1 MEAACR
7 WISVEGWILQ
17 ADEGAGHLGRVCRL
31 DDLKWLSYVWRLL
44 RILVGPEHRPL
55 LGKGATREVGD
66 REWRHT

>member
-1 MEAACR
+1 MEATYR

-17 ADEGAGHLGRVCRL
+17 ADEGARHLGRVCRF
-31 DDLKWLSYVWRLL
+31 DDLKWLSYVWRVL